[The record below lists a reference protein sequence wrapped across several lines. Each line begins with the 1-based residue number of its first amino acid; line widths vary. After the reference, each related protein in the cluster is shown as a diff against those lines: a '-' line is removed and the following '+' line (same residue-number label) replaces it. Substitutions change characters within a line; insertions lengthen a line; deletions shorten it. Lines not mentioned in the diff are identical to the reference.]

1 MEGVKH
7 QLFLGNPGGLYLDIR
22 DGVIHTLLQGGAH
35 TGGRGG
41 RGRGGEGSRR
51 GKWGRGERG
60 GGGGG
65 EGSYTELGI
74 ICTSIR

>member
-41 RGRGGEGSRR
+41 
-51 GKWGRGERG
+51 
-60 GGGGG
+60 GGG
-65 EGSYTELGI
+65 EGRGAGGGSGGEKKEEEEEKGHI
-74 ICTSIR
+74 QS